1 MDYQKALSLPWLQEP
16 LQQIQQATAGG
27 RLPHALLILSNAGL
41 GAELMA
47 NRIAAASLCAS
58 GGENP
63 CGTCPECVL
72 LGSDTH
78 PDFYVV
84 EREEGAQQIKVEQVR
99 GLIES
104 LQLTSYRGRYKV
116 GILVGAE
123 TLNSAG
129 ANAFL
134 KTLEEPAANTL
145 LILVATPNHRL
156 PATIAS
162 RCRRITLQTP
172 DSGDARQWLEQQG
185 VLAGFCDILLK
196 LSNGAPLKALALE
209 TNKAQEI
216 AEDMKRSLSLMES
229 QRTDVS
235 LVAERWFKSDLPLRM
250 TWLEN
255 WLTERIKSGCDAV
268 GLPGSLLKAKI
279 CALFDLLDDTRE
291 LRRSAATSTNLQL
304 ALESLLIKHFVR
316 ER

>member
-1 MDYQKALSLPWLQEP
+1 MDFQKAISLPWLRGP
-16 LQQIQQATAGG
+16 LDQIQLTTASG

-41 GAELMA
+41 GAELLA
-47 NRIAAASLCAS
+47 NRIAAASICAS
-58 GGENP
+58 GGEKP
-63 CGTCPECVL
+63 CGVCPECVML
-72 LGSDTH
+72 RADTH
-78 PDFYVV
+78 PDVHFV
-84 EREEGAQQIKVEQVR
+84 EREEEAQQIKVEQVR

-116 GILVGAE
+116 GILAGAE

-172 DSGDARQWLEQQG
+172 DPQDARLWLAQQG
-185 VLAGFCDILLK
+185 VLAGSCDILLNF
-196 LSNGAPLKALALE
+196 SNGAPLKAVALE
-209 TNKAQEI
+209 TSKAQEI
-216 AEDMKRSLSLMES
+216 AEDMKRSLSRMES

-235 LVAERWFKSDLPLRM
+235 LVAERWFKGDLPLRM
-250 TWLEN
+250 IWLEN
-255 WLTERIKSGCDAV
+255 WITERIRSGCDAV

-279 CALFDLLDDTRE
+279 RALFDLLDDTRE